1 MSNKQNDIFDEY
13 RREVQAEML
22 WCNSCGDSPGRNYHH
37 ADITCGQWVECR
49 HEELTY
55 QDFKEQ
61 MENIVWEIDQGPVD
75 ISEDRPSQ
83 KDFIIRQ
90 LQALI
95 DIVK

>member
-1 MSNKQNDIFDEY
+1 MSNKDHLYEY
-13 RREVQAEML
+13 RRKVQADEP
-22 WCNSCGDSPGRNYHH
+22 WCNVCNDSPGRCYNN
-37 ADITCGQWVECR
+37 ADVVSGQWVECK
-49 HEELTY
+49 HEDLTY